1 MAHNYKINFLRNT
14 STFNTLLETREYLKH
29 LRDTSTLSTFEL
41 LFELRIYRWNTTRRQ
56 WIELDLLARWAKVH
70 H

>member
-1 MAHNYKINFLRNT
+1 MVHNYKINFLRNT